1 MVLTNLTAAKA
12 TGDEI
17 EDLTPFT
24 VLAYAELRYQLP
36 TGPGAC
42 VPTDC
47 YVERTFSIDE
57 TRNIRIQPFLLIV
70 RTGWIFTVHAHSLRR
85 G

>member
-1 MVLTNLTAAKA
+1 MVLTNLTAAEA
-12 TGDEI
+12 TGDEV
-17 EDLTPFT
+17 ENLTPFA
-24 VLAYAELRYQLP
+24 VLADPELRDQLP

-57 TRNIRIQPFLLIV
+57 TRDVRIQPFLLIV
-70 RTGWIFTVHAHSLRR
+70 RTGWIFTAHAPTLRR

>member
-1 MVLTNLTAAKA
+1 MVLTNLAAAEA
-12 TGDEI
+12 TGDEV
-17 EDLTPFT
+17 EDLAPLA
-24 VLAYAELRYQLP
+24 VLADPELWYQLP

-42 VPTDC
+42 IPTDR
-47 YVERTFSIDE
+47 YVKRTFSINE

-70 RTGWIFTVHAHSLRR
+70 RTGWIFTAHGQTLRR